1 MFVQPRITKTY
12 FYTSQ
17 KENRFPPEFIQSKNP
32 RIIKVISCKLNYLG
46 FLVGD
51 VKVHASFIERDHYDD
66 YFCIMANSTNNY
78 VKKYG
83 CSHTRWYFLNAFFQ
97 KVDAPFNL
105 FWLFVYE
112 QKKSS
117 KNKFERKY

>member
-51 VKVHASFIERDHYDD
+51 VKVHA
-66 YFCIMANSTNNY
+66 
-78 VKKYG
+78 
-83 CSHTRWYFLNAFFQ
+83 
-97 KVDAPFNL
+97 
-105 FWLFVYE
+105 
-112 QKKSS
+112 
-117 KNKFERKY
+117 

>member
-17 KENRFPPEFIQSKNP
+17 KDNRFPSEFIQSKNP
-32 RIIKVISCKLNYLG
+32 RITKVISCKVNYLG

-66 YFCIMANSTNNY
+66 YFCTMANANNDY
-78 VKKYG
+78 VKKYEYK
-83 CSHTRWYFLNAFFQ
+83 SYRQDFKIWFTDMKNNIIEPDSFL
-97 KVDAPFNL
+97 L
-105 FWLFVYE
+105 ELLLVY
-112 QKKSS
+112 
-117 KNKFERKY
+117 

>member
-51 VKVHASFIERDHYDD
+51 VKVHASFIERDHYTHTVCVTY

-78 VKKYG
+78 AKKYDYK
-83 CSHTRWYFLNAFFQ
+83 SLRQDFKIWFTDLKNNIIEPDSFL
-97 KVDAPFNL
+97 L
-105 FWLFVYE
+105 EMLLIY
-112 QKKSS
+112 
-117 KNKFERKY
+117 

>member
-17 KENRFPPEFIQSKNP
+17 KDNRFPPEFIQSKNP

-51 VKVHASFIERDHYDD
+51 VKVHASFIERDHFDD
-66 YFCIMANSTNNY
+66 YFCTMANSTNNY
-78 VKKYG
+78 VKKYDYT
-83 CSHTRWYFLNAFFQ
+83 SLKQ
-97 KVDAPFNL
+97 D
-105 FWLFVYE
+105 
-112 QKKSS
+112 
-117 KNKFERKY
+117 FEIWFTDMEGVKIDPEKISFILELLLIY

>member
-66 YFCIMANSTNNY
+66 YFCIFANQNNNY
-78 VKKYG
+78 VKKYEYT
-83 CSHTRWYFLNAFFQ
+83 SLKQDFDIWFTDLDSNKIEPDSFL
-97 KVDAPFNL
+97 L
-105 FWLFVYE
+105 ELLLIY
-112 QKKSS
+112 
-117 KNKFERKY
+117 

>member
-1 MFVQPRITKTY
+1 MFIQPRITKTY

-51 VKVHASFIERDHYDD
+51 VKVHASFIERDHFDD
-66 YFCIMANSTNNY
+66 YFCTMANSTNNY
-78 VKKYG
+78 VKKYDYK
-83 CSHTRWYFLNAFFQ
+83 SLRQDFKIWFTDLKNNIIEPDSFL
-97 KVDAPFNL
+97 L
-105 FWLFVYE
+105 EMLLIY
-112 QKKSS
+112 
-117 KNKFERKY
+117 